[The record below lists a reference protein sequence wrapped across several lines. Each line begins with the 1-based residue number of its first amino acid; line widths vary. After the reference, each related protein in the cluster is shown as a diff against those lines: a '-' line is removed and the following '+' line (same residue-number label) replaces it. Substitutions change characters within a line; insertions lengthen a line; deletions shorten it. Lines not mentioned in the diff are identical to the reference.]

1 MMPTPESLRTV
12 LFDLDG
18 TLVDTAPDLAAALNR
33 VRAEESLEALPL
45 EHIRPSVSHGSRA
58 MVCHGF
64 GIAPEHPDYE
74 RLCKR
79 FLEHYAADL
88 SSATRLFA
96 GMEAVLD
103 RIEQLGLSWGIVT
116 NKPAYLTDPLIAALN
131 LASRAACV
139 VSGDTT
145 AQRKPHPAP
154 VLYACEVVGSAPGN
168 CLYVGDAQRDIE
180 AGTRAG
186 TGTVAALF
194 GYILPTDDPL
204 SWGADIAIES
214 PGDLLACLPQVP

>member
-1 MMPTPESLRTV
+1 MMPTPDSLHTV

-33 VRAEESLEALPL
+33 VRVEEKLQALPL

-58 MVCHGF
+58 MICHGF
-64 GIAPEHPDYE
+64 DIAPEHPDFE

-79 FLEHYAADL
+79 FLEHYAADI
-88 SSATRLFA
+88 SSATRLFP

-103 RIEQLGLSWGIVT
+103 RIEALGLQWGIVT
-116 NKPAYLTDPLIAALN
+116 NKPAYLTDPLVAALD
-131 LASRAACV
+131 LSSRTACV

-145 AQRKPHPAP
+145 ARRKPHPAP
-154 VLYACEVVGSAPGN
+154 VLYACEQTGSVPQH

-180 AGTRAG
+180 AGLRAG
-186 TGTVAALF
+186 TGTVTALF
-194 GYILPTDDPL
+194 GYILPTDDPY
-204 SWGADIAIES
+204 SWGADIIIES
-214 PGDLLACLPQVP
+214 PRELLACLPQT